1 MADETVVTDSA
12 PAAEAAPPPEV
23 AVAQSD
29 VTHGDATEQAAT
41 PTDDT
46 AASDPD
52 AEVDASE
59 DDDGDELPETAT
71 EEEKTKAQKR
81 RERRQAKEAERI
93 NAAVQ
98 AEIER
103 REREREAKTHQETA
117 DKAQQQAADAWR
129 KEFGELIGTPEV
141 HQTLNN
147 EIADLTREIVA
158 LRPYADG
165 TDLDVLEQKQTTL
178 NEKIAQRDTL
188 AANQKIYD
196 KIDQYQFA
204 MTQDIYARRA
214 ASLPTEHAR
223 LYLQATDPDTA
234 LARLEAGIVARE
246 AAKAKAAQDAAVKA
260 VTAELEKERAA
271 HAATRTGGPGS
282 GPVPA
287 TGGSGGSSNGR
298 SLTPER
304 YAAMD
309 SSERAKLRST
319 VEGRA
324 QIDAMMQR
332 RSGAA

>member
-1 MADETVVTDSA
+1 MAEDVAVTDSGLTT
-12 PAAEAAPPPEV
+12 EAAPSEV
-23 AVAQSD
+23 AGAPSD
-29 VTHGDATEQAAT
+29 ATHGDESEQAAT

-46 AASDPD
+46 S
-52 AEVDASE
+52 AEGEVSE
-59 DDDGDELPETAT
+59 SEGDDDGEEQLPESAT
-71 EEEKTKAQKR
+71 EEEKTESQKR

-93 NAAVQ
+93 ERAVAERFEAA
-98 AEIER
+98 ER
-103 REREREAKTHQETA
+103 AREAKAAQEAAEAT
-117 DKAQQQAADAWR
+117 QRQAAEEYEREFSDFIGSPEAR
-129 KEFGELIGTPEV
+129 KALSD
-141 HQTLNN
+141 
-147 EIADLTREIVA
+147 EIAALTRELVTM
-158 LRPYADG
+158 RPYEDG
-165 TDLDVLEQKQTTL
+165 TDYEALEQKQTAL
-178 NEKIAQRDTL
+178 NEKIAKRDEWDVNKEKL
-188 AANQKIYD
+188 ERVDSYWFAKI
-196 KIDQYQFA
+196 
-204 MTQDIYARRA
+204 QDIYAKRA
-214 ASLPTEHAR
+214 TSLPTEHAR

-234 LARLEAGIVARE
+234 LTRLEAGIVARE
-246 AAKAKAAQDAAVKA
+246 AAKHAADKAAAVKT

-287 TGGSGGSSNGR
+287 TGGNGGSSNGR